1 MQLKKQQLE
10 LDMEQ
15 LTGLKL
21 GKAYNK
27 AVCWHPAYLTYMQR
41 SFLMRVKEESGKAGL
56 KLNIQKIKVSA
67 SSPIISWQ
75 IKGKSG
81 NSDRFFS
88 WAPKLLQTVTGAM
101 KLKDTCSLEGM
112 L

>member
-27 AVCWHPAYLTYMQR
+27 AVCCHPAYLTYMQR
-41 SFLMRVKEESGKAGL
+41 SLLMRVKEESGKAGL

-75 IKGKSG
+75 IKREKVEIVT
-81 NSDRFFS
+81 DFF
-88 WAPKLLQTVTGAM
+88 LGLQNYYRQWLGPWN
-101 KLKDTCSLEGM
+101 
-112 L
+112 

>member
-75 IKGKSG
+75 IKREKVEIVT
-81 NSDRFFS
+81 DFF
-88 WAPKLLQTVTGAM
+88 LGLQNYYRQ
-101 KLKDTCSLEGM
+101 
-112 L
+112 